1 MAIPKEIKPE
11 LGDGWG
17 FQERRQQ
24 VKAVVMDKARQDWRR
39 QESVIL
45 RSSYKSRFPHI
56 IWTLLHWEDGGR
68 GVVAGLAYVFAL
80 SSPFP
85 HSRFG

>member
-1 MAIPKEIKPE
+1 M
-11 LGDGWG
+11 
-17 FQERRQQ
+17 
-24 VKAVVMDKARQDWRR
+24 KAVVVDKARQDWGR
-39 QESVIL
+39 QESMIL

-85 HSRFG
+85 RIRFG